1 MCLYVLLKVHTTS
14 VISFRSLDPKQQV
27 DRWVPSSTEN
37 GLTPWVTC
45 SPTYWEFPGPRE
57 LTLLISQPAP
67 SLLQPA
73 PMDGV
78 DYCLCSYIALLRLT
92 RLRGLVYR
100 TAMPF
105 KPLNVGLDRSGRPSE
120 ISGKFSFPSQQ
131 HSGCT
136 LDGVR
141 NILHSVPVQCTSY
154 DVWIYWIYTLRH
166 NSTLL
171 PVAEFTRV
179 SRITRTRA

>member
-1 MCLYVLLKVHTTS
+1 M
-14 VISFRSLDPKQQV
+14 
-27 DRWVPSSTEN
+27 N
-37 GLTPWVTC
+37 GL
-45 SPTYWEFPGPRE
+45 YH
-57 LTLLISQPAP
+57 
-67 SLLQPA
+67 
-73 PMDGV
+73 
-78 DYCLCSYIALLRLT
+78 CLCSYIALRLT

-141 NILHSVPVQCTSY
+141 DILHSVLVQVQCAKYSVLY
-154 DVWIYWIYTLRH
+154 DV
-166 NSTLL
+166 
-171 PVAEFTRV
+171 
-179 SRITRTRA
+179 